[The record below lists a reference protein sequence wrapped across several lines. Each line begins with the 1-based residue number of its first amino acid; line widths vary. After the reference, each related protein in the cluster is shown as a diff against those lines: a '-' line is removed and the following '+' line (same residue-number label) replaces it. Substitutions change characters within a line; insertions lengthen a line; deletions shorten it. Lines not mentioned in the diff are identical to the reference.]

1 MKRLPYD
8 LGAKFQSSVNICS
21 TNSNFFTPLCV
32 VLKQIMAFSLWLVL
46 KRDSY
51 FISKQATFVAV
62 LFEELSNDEK
72 KMNEFQNNE
81 VGKVTKIETI
91 CI

>member
-1 MKRLPYD
+1 
-8 LGAKFQSSVNICS
+8 
-21 TNSNFFTPLCV
+21 
-32 VLKQIMAFSLWLVL
+32 MAFSLWLVL

-62 LFEELSNDEK
+62 LFEELSNEEK
-72 KMNEFQNNE
+72 KMNEFENNE

-91 CI
+91 CILQDSFRVLNKESQSRRTF